1 MISHRIFKTGRSS
14 ITGSR
19 WSITPEESH
28 NLAAENFL
36 ALLNIQSKCLSVTWC
51 SIRSSIWSG
60 AVRFILV
67 SGGSN
72 STSTASSPLNEVS
85 SLGGALPT
93 VSYVLTPTVQLQDH
107 S

>member
-1 MISHRIFKTGRSS
+1 MFGLVPGLVSS
-14 ITGSR
+14 LVGV
-19 WSITPEESH
+19 
-28 NLAAENFL
+28 
-36 ALLNIQSKCLSVTWC
+36 VTYN
-51 SIRSSIWSG
+51 S
-60 AVRFILV
+60 V

>member
-1 MISHRIFKTGRSS
+1 MRFFRGDRPSGARNT
-14 ITGSR
+14 
-19 WSITPEESH
+19 
-28 NLAAENFL
+28 AAENFL
-36 ALLNIQSKCLSVTWC
+36 ALLNIQ
-51 SIRSSIWSG
+51 I
-60 AVRFILV
+60 

-72 STSTASSPLNEVS
+72 STSTASSPLNDVS

>member
-1 MISHRIFKTGRSS
+1 MFSVVPGLVLGQVSCLVGVVNFIS
-14 ITGSR
+14 
-19 WSITPEESH
+19 
-28 NLAAENFL
+28 
-36 ALLNIQSKCLSVTWC
+36 
-51 SIRSSIWSG
+51 
-60 AVRFILV
+60 V